1 MQSTGQASTH
11 AVSFVPM
18 QGSAM
23 TYAMGHLRCLSPY
36 AFHKEDSSVA
46 EVDSWRMEPTIEK
59 ISAVTLRVANM
70 MKSVRFY
77 RDVLGMEL
85 LYGGEDA
92 GFSSLRAKDAQSAI
106 LNLEQ
111 GDTVTRCGRLVFHV
125 TNVDALWTQLNES
138 GFDPEIP
145 QNASWGERYFHMPD
159 PDGHQLSFARPLQ

>member
-1 MQSTGQASTH
+1 MQSTGQASTQ

-36 AFHKEDSSVA
+36 ACHREDSSLA
-46 EVDSWRMEPTIEK
+46 EVKSWRIEPTFEK

-70 MKSVRFY
+70 MKPVRFY
-77 RDVLGMEL
+77 SDVLGMEL

-92 GFSSLRAKDAQSAI
+92 SFSSLRAKDRKSVI

-111 GDTVTRCGRLVFHV
+111 DDKVLMSFGHAGGSLAEFNGTGIHGHGQKCTAVRGGRPPASPGRDSDSDKPPITSTVRT
-125 TNVDALWTQLNES
+125 
-138 GFDPEIP
+138 P
-145 QNASWGERYFHMPD
+145 
-159 PDGHQLSFARPLQ
+159 